1 MFISPEDFPFQ
12 NSPKVLLK
20 FSTCV
25 GLCWSFP
32 KHHTAPIYAP
42 LSRKLFFL
50 IFTLKRV
57 CIFFCQFNNLFLVVD
72 AIFDH
77 ITEFCCEGGR
87 GLVEPGQSSATDPVE
102 IRWCKSPGIWKK
114 ALSPDNYTLE
124 GVIISKVI
132 ILPLNAIIDP
142 LISPNIAIG
151 HLSPFGKVKMKPPC
165 LLPPCQCPS
174 IMFPLENVWN
184 WGLYTIAG

>member
-1 MFISPEDFPFQ
+1 MLHWAENF
-12 NSPKVLLK
+12 
-20 FSTCV
+20 FSSNIYV
-25 GLCWSFP
+25 KAGLY
-32 KHHTAPIYAP
+32 I
-42 LSRKLFFL
+42 
-50 IFTLKRV
+50 
-57 CIFFCQFNNLFLVVD
+57 FCQFNNKFLVVD
-72 AIFDH
+72 AIFDY

-102 IRWCKSPGIWKK
+102 LRWCKSPGIWKK

-174 IMFPLENVWN
+174 IMLPLENVWN
-184 WGLYTIAG
+184 GGLNRYYCWLGNMFKYL